1 MRENTKQTLGT
12 IIFKQY
18 LAKQNES
25 AKHWAA
31 VNDYSRNENSFYHDK
46 QISFASHLLN
56 LVISE
61 TNRDFCIFIITI
73 FQTQI
78 LSNFFMVTWMSE
90 VKNAVSSEFHLC
102 GSKSYT

>member
-1 MRENTKQTLGT
+1 MKILNKQFLGT

-25 AKHWAA
+25 VKHWIA
-31 VNDYSRNENSFYHDK
+31 VNDYCRNENSFYHDE
-46 QISFASHLLN
+46 QISFASHLLH
-56 LVISE
+56 LVISK
-61 TNRDFCIFIITI
+61 TNTDFCIFIITI

-78 LSNFFMVTWMSE
+78 LSNFLMVTWMSE

-102 GSKSYT
+102 ESKS